1 MQNTFTDRP
10 IHRHV
15 AAAGLLL
22 AASAALHAQGV
33 YRSVGPDGRV
43 TYSDKPPATAPA
55 REAGGRGEAA
65 AAGSALPYELRQIA
79 ARYPV
84 TLYTGPD
91 CVPCGAG
98 RALLTSRGIPFTE
111 RTVSS
116 GDDVAALQRLAGEA
130 SLPLL
135 SIGSQQLRGF
145 SDVEWTQYLDAA
157 GYPKAS
163 ALPGGYR
170 AAPATPLVEAQRPA
184 PAPTPP
190 AAAGSDVV
198 PTPTRP
204 RAAPAPERNANPA
217 GIRF

>member
-1 MQNTFTDRP
+1 MKA
-10 IHRHV
+10 IHPL
-15 AAAGLLL
+15 AAGTLLL
-22 AASAALHAQGV
+22 CGALAAQAQGV
-33 YRSVGPDGRV
+33 QRIVGPDGRI
-43 TYSDKPPATAPA
+43 TYTDQAAPA
-55 REAGGRGEAA
+55 SASAPGSPSSDAGT
-65 AAGSALPYELRQIA
+65 LPYALRQA
-79 ARYPV
+79 VQRYPV